1 LLGQRLLELMG
12 TGLEEG
18 VSWIFVVEVK
28 RPLCGAR
35 RIDKTK
41 SSNEGDNK
49 VLVWPTIDVY
59 ALSFPGLNCL
69 SGGLSFLYCS

>member
-1 LLGQRLLELMG
+1 MG

-35 RIDKTK
+35 RRDKTK

-59 ALSFPGLNCL
+59 ALSFPGSIACPVVSPFSTVLN
-69 SGGLSFLYCS
+69 